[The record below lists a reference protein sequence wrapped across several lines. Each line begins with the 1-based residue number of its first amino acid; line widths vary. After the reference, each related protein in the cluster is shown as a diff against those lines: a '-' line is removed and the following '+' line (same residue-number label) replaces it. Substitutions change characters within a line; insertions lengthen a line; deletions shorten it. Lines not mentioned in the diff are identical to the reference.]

1 MSKPMKY
8 SSLYKIGLM
17 LVVYLSSYF
26 AMAQRSGGWDPNE
39 MIAREK
45 QNLYTELT
53 DLSKDQK
60 MLIDGI
66 YDEYSLSFTELREEV
81 RQSGNYQTM
90 RPKME
95 ALTKEKDELMRDVLN
110 DEQYAVYENIINDRR
125 QRMQQNRPARADSL
139 KTKPNQ
145 K

>member
-1 MSKPMKY
+1 MKY

-17 LVVYLSSYF
+17 LVVSLSSFF
-26 AMAQRSGGWDPNE
+26 AMAQRHGGFDPNE

-60 MLIDGI
+60 MLIEGI